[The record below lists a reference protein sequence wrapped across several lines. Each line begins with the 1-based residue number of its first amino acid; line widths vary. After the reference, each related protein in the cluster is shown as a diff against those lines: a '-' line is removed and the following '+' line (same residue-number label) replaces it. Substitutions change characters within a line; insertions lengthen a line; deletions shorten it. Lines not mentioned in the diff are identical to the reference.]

1 MLPILGRI
9 LVLSLPGV
17 LSPLPVISLYADD
30 TSAIVTSNE
39 GIQAV
44 FDTYRR
50 YEKASG
56 SKLNLGKCKGL
67 WLGPWRNR
75 PDSPVV
81 IDWSCQT
88 IKVLGVYIGFGDLD
102 TANWRPRIDSVSKC
116 FHVWRCRSLSLSGKA
131 LVANALALSRIWY
144 VASLVHMPS
153 WVAKELNSH
162 LFAFFW
168 SGKKAKVSRKVVVQ
182 PKDCG
187 GFSVVSIEHKAQA
200 LLAQWVKRYVVS
212 PSSWVSLLTYWC
224 FDRYG
229 IDPLDVLAGP
239 SEFSPRRLPPFYA
252 SLLYAWRAVGGS
264 LYPSGT
270 LSISGLS
277 GARVPVSSVSCK
289 YTYAR
294 LLELSRVDPHCVE
307 KFRPAFGDLYWPF
320 TWKQLFFRLL
330 DRPVAGLSWKV
341 AHGALFTM
349 DRLVSFV
356 VISPLLAFPVSIL
369 SRPNICSSTALLLR
383 VVSIGFSLCCF
394 YLLHLPPLFCSAMFF
409 LDLTLTSCGSSRVFL
424 FICCMC
430 LNFLSGTRETIFVF
444 DL

>member
-1 MLPILGRI
+1 
-9 LVLSLPGV
+9 
-17 LSPLPVISLYADD
+17 
-30 TSAIVTSNE
+30 
-39 GIQAV
+39 
-44 FDTYRR
+44 
-50 YEKASG
+50 
-56 SKLNLGKCKGL
+56 
-67 WLGPWRNR
+67 
-75 PDSPVV
+75 
-81 IDWSCQT
+81 
-88 IKVLGVYIGFGDLD
+88 
-102 TANWRPRIDSVSKC
+102 
-116 FHVWRCRSLSLSGKA
+116 
-131 LVANALALSRIWY
+131 
-144 VASLVHMPS
+144 MPS

-200 LLAQWVKRYVVS
+200 LLVQWVKRYVVS
-212 PSSWVSLLTYWC
+212 PSSWVSLFTYWC

-239 SEFSPRRLPPFYA
+239 SEFFPRRLPPFYA

-264 LYPSGT
+264 LYPSDT
-270 LSISGLS
+270 LSISGRS
-277 GARVPVSSVSCK
+277 GARKPVSSVSCK

-307 KFRPAFGDLYWPF
+307 KFRPVFGDLYWPF
-320 TWKQLFFRLL
+320 TWKQLFFMLL
-330 DRPVAGLSWKV
+330 DRPVVGLSWKV

-394 YLLHLPPLFCSAMFF
+394 YLLHLPPLFGFNPDE
-409 LDLTLTSCGSSRVFL
+409 LRVIPRVFVYL
-424 FICCMC
+424 LHVFK
-430 LNFLSGTRETIFVF
+430 FLIRNQRNDFRFRSVRPGALSLLAGLKSRLRFHLPVFFKRFVSARRKRYLIRQWGGNGVVCSLRGS
-444 DL
+444 DLVFHI